1 MTDCSA
7 RRRWQFIIFS
17 PCYSYWL

>member
-7 RRRWQFIIFS
+7 R
-17 PCYSYWL
+17 

>member
-7 RRRWQFIIFS
+7 KS
-17 PCYSYWL
+17 VKSS